1 MKQKYFTFIISSL
14 CLVCNLNVFAQKG
27 ITSINT
33 TSVNLQVQDTIS
45 NRHGAGVQS
54 SIHGL
59 SDRWDSAGSNFKLVF
74 NAGNSDSLF
83 ITDASITGS
92 TGNRLQI
99 PTIAKVRRVSNSAVQ
114 NNGNHFSFWAA
125 SNSAPLPTENTGI
138 FSINAP
144 DLATMEAGLVSNNI
158 NTGFDN
164 VFQNTSVNVHY
175 GNVER
180 IDYIFPNGITTNES
194 VSLSKIGFIIYV
206 YGAGNPFNIAG
217 ISNLDLQKDPSD
229 YSLPLVSVSGSD
241 FGNDLLPTE
250 QSFVIFQKDPLFYGS
265 ETRPSARRIANI
277 KGVFISLAE
286 LGFTTGQKVYGF
298 SLFANDVPANSTV
311 AALLDFNSFPTNT
324 NSNNMLD
331 LVNSVGLYSF
341 NQTVLSSPVLLR
353 ASVQNL
359 SVVLEWNNESIVN
372 AKKAILQR
380 AGNNMIYYDLK
391 EISSNQIAYTDLSLR
406 TDISYY
412 RLKVFEKNGGIKYSN
427 IQYVN
432 SNKKK
437 AQIFPTVTNDMLYI
451 NAQNLKID
459 KPFTISIYNLD
470 GKLVQTYNPK
480 ASSFINLNVSNLQK
494 GMFVIVVAQNN
505 ETIISERFQKN

>member
-1 MKQKYFTFIISSL
+1 MKQKFFTLIIGFL
-14 CLVCNLNVFAQKG
+14 CLVCRTNIFAQKG
-27 ITSINT
+27 VTSITATSINL
-33 TSVNLQVQDTIS
+33 NVQDTIS
-45 NRHGAGVQS
+45 DRLGAGVQS

-59 SDRWDSAGSNFKLVF
+59 ADRWDSTGSNFKLVF

-83 ITDASITGS
+83 ITDANITGT
-92 TGNRLQI
+92 TGIRLQI
-99 PTIAKVRRVSNSAVQ
+99 PTIAKVRRASNSAVQ
-114 NNGNHFSFWAA
+114 NTGNHFSFWAA
-125 SNSAPLPTENTGI
+125 SNSTPLPTENTGI

-144 DLATMEAGLVSNNI
+144 DIATMEAGLVSNNI

-164 VFQNTSVNVHY
+164 VFQNTSENVHY

-180 IDYIFPNGITTNES
+180 IDYIFPNGFTTNES
-194 VSLSKIGFIIYV
+194 ASLSKIGFIIYDF
-206 YGAGNPFNIAG
+206 GGGSPFNIAG
-217 ISNLDLQKDPSD
+217 ISELNIAKDPSN
-229 YSLPLVSVSGSD
+229 YSLPVVSVEESD
-241 FGNDLLPTE
+241 FGNNLLTTE
-250 QSFVIFQKDPLFYGS
+250 RDFVIFQKDPLFYGG
-265 ETRPSARRIANI
+265 ETRPSARRNSNI

-286 LGFTTGQKVYGF
+286 LGFTIGQKIYGF

-341 NQTVLSSPVLLR
+341 SQTVLSSPVLLR

-359 SVVLEWNNESIVN
+359 SVVLQWNNESIVN

-380 AGNNMIYYDLK
+380 ADNNMIYYDLK
-391 EISSNQIAYTDLSLR
+391 EISINQSTYTDMSLR
-406 TDISYY
+406 TGISYY
-412 RLKVFEKNGGIKYSN
+412 RLKVFEKNGDIKYSN

-437 AQIFPTVTNDMLYI
+437 AQIFPTVTNDMLYV
-451 NAQNLKID
+451 NTQNLKMS

-470 GKLVQTYNPK
+470 GKLVQSYNPK

-494 GMFVIVVAQNN
+494 GMFVIVVAQEN